1 MIKKEWSFILDLI
14 NNNKKKILIG
24 FTYIF
29 FISLILSIVF
39 INFHRNYL
47 EFDLTIGKLEYVIKN
62 EQWQNNSIINKA
74 EEYLT
79 GTRDTDERLILI
91 KGIMSCLIGKIS
103 FLL

>member
-1 MIKKEWSFILDLI
+1 M
-14 NNNKKKILIG
+14 
-24 FTYIF
+24 
-29 FISLILSIVF
+29 
-39 INFHRNYL
+39 
-47 EFDLTIGKLEYVIKN
+47 
-62 EQWQNNSIINKA
+62 INKA

>member
-1 MIKKEWSFILDLI
+1 MINNGKIKKNGVLFLREERII
-14 NNNKKKILIG
+14 CRKKQCNIA
-24 FTYIF
+24 
-29 FISLILSIVF
+29 
-39 INFHRNYL
+39 
-47 EFDLTIGKLEYVIKN
+47 
-62 EQWQNNSIINKA
+62 QMINKA